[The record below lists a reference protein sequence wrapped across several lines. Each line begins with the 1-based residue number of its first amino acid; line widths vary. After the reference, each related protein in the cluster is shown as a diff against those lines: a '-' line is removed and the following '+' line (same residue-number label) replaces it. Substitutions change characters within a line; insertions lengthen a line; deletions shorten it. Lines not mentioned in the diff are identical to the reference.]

1 MSDPNTPDHPHGPPG
16 PHATPEMSLD
26 RLRAILDAYGAAP
39 ERWPA
44 AERTAAVLLLDSSEQ
59 ARRAHAEAMRLDIVL
74 DQATAP
80 PPPPE
85 LADRLRRRGA
95 SGRGFLPAM
104 ADRLSG
110 RFAGLR
116 NFSNSLLRPAA
127 FALTALAGI
136 AIGMAV
142 PRGEDPGRARTAA
155 IAPAAD
161 RAAPAALAP
170 DELSVRA
177 LSIVD
182 GGLNRDLP
190 AAGQAAPDAGETN
203 GGAANNGPLDDI
215 PLI

>member
-1 MSDPNTPDHPHGPPG
+1 MSDPNHPDRPHGP
-16 PHATPEMSLD
+16 AEMSLE

-44 AERTAAVLLLDSSEQ
+44 TERTAAVLLLDSSEE
-59 ARRAHAEAMRLDIVL
+59 ARRVHAQAMRLDIVL
-74 DQATAP
+74 DHANAP

-85 LADRLRRRGA
+85 LADRLHRQGA
-95 SGRGFLPAM
+95 SGRGIPRSM
-104 ADRLSG
+104 AHFLSG

-116 NFSNSLLRPAA
+116 SFSNNLPRPAA
-127 FALTALAGI
+127 FALTALVGI
-136 AIGMAV
+136 AIGLAI
-142 PRGEDPGRARTAA
+142 PRGGESGRARTAA

-161 RAAPAALAP
+161 RAAPAALSS
-170 DELSVRA
+170 DELSLLA

-190 AAGQAAPDAGETN
+190 AGEQPAPGVGETN
-203 GGAANNGPLDDI
+203 GGEGETGNGALDDI

>member
-1 MSDPNTPDHPHGPPG
+1 MSDPNNPGRPHGPSG
-16 PHATPEMSLD
+16 MSLE
-26 RLRAILDAYGAAP
+26 RLRAILGAYGAAP

-44 AERTAAVLLLDSSEQ
+44 AERTAAVLLLDCSEE

-74 DQATAP
+74 DHAKAP

-85 LADRLRRRGA
+85 LADRLHRHGA
-95 SGRGFLPAM
+95 SGRGILRAM
-104 ADRLSG
+104 AHLLSG

-116 NFSNSLLRPAA
+116 NFSSSLPRPAA
-127 FALTALAGI
+127 FALTAVLGI
-136 AIGMAV
+136 AIGLAI
-142 PRGEDPGRARTAA
+142 PRGEDPGRDRARITA

-161 RAAPAALAP
+161 RAAPAALP
-170 DELSVRA
+170 SDEPSVLA

-190 AAGQAAPDAGETN
+190 AAEQPAPGAGETS
-203 GGAANNGPLDDI
+203 GGETDNGPLDDI

>member
-1 MSDPNTPDHPHGPPG
+1 MSDPNHPDR
-16 PHATPEMSLD
+16 PHAPPEMSLE

-44 AERTAAVLLLDSSEQ
+44 GERTAAVLLLDSSEE

-74 DQATAP
+74 DHANAP

-85 LADRLRRRGA
+85 LADRLHRRGA
-95 SGRGFLPAM
+95 SGRGIPRAM
-104 ADRLSG
+104 AQLLSG

-116 NFSNSLLRPAA
+116 SFSNSLPRPVA
-127 FALTALAGI
+127 FALTAVLGI
-136 AIGMAV
+136 AIGLAV
-142 PRGEDPGRARTAA
+142 PRGEDPGRDRARTTA

-161 RAAPAALAP
+161 RAAPAALP
-170 DELSVRA
+170 SDELSLLA

-190 AAGQAAPDAGETN
+190 AAEQPAPGTGESNGGETD
-203 GGAANNGPLDDI
+203 NGPLDDI

>member
-16 PHATPEMSLD
+16 MSLE

-44 AERTAAVLLLDSSEQ
+44 TERTAAVLLLDSSEQ

-74 DQATAP
+74 DHANAP

-85 LADRLRRRGA
+85 LADRLHRRGA
-95 SGRGFLPAM
+95 SGRGILPAM

-116 NFSNSLLRPAA
+116 NFSNGLLRPAA

-161 RAAPAALAP
+161 RAAPAAP
-170 DELSVRA
+170 PSDELSVRA

-190 AAGQAAPDAGETN
+190 AAGQAAPDADETN
-203 GGAANNGPLDDI
+203 GGAVNNGPLDDI